1 MPYVYDKKFTR
12 TVMHTQILR
21 PSTTGTALRSLKI
34 ASHDKVMSGLVMKI
48 AEARLKH
55 LVCVYFFVSA
65 LTTPFT
71 RHTHTHTHTQVH
83 ERKLRI
89 VSVSVDLNQRAY
101 SNVSNQRRTIE
112 ATAQI
117 GAFNLTVKAST
128 LRRKT
133 DYKWVVLK
141 SFAQIRNFVH
151 TWREEPEISEVV
163 RALLNQACSF
173 LSRRRMSRTSGK
185 KKYSLGMFRTTQ
197 AEAQSFSNQMT
208 QVSLAQEMFNFLCE
222 QDSLSISHEFLKFLA
237 EPDHFVGMEEG

>member
-1 MPYVYDKKFTR
+1 M
-12 TVMHTQILR
+12 
-21 PSTTGTALRSLKI
+21 
-34 ASHDKVMSGLVMKI
+34 
-48 AEARLKH
+48 
-55 LVCVYFFVSA
+55 
-65 LTTPFT
+65 
-71 RHTHTHTHTQVH
+71 
-83 ERKLRI
+83 
-89 VSVSVDLNQRAY
+89 SVSVDLNQRAY
-101 SNVSNQRRTIE
+101 SNAESSNRRRSLE
-112 ATAQI
+112 STAQL

-128 LRRKT
+128 LQRKT

-141 SFAQIRNFVH
+141 SFAQIRNFVQ
-151 TWREEPEISEVV
+151 TWREEPEISEAL

-173 LSRRRMSRTSGK
+173 LSRRRMSRSSGK

>member
-1 MPYVYDKKFTR
+1 MFER
-12 TVMHTQILR
+12 
-21 PSTTGTALRSLKI
+21 
-34 ASHDKVMSGLVMKI
+34 
-48 AEARLKH
+48 EAREFQSFHFSRLIS
-55 LVCVYFFVSA
+55 LD
-65 LTTPFT
+65 
-71 RHTHTHTHTQVH
+71 THTQVH
-83 ERKLRI
+83 KRKLRV

-101 SNVSNQRRTIE
+101 SNAESSNRRRSLE
-112 ATAQI
+112 STAQL

-128 LRRKT
+128 LQRKT

-141 SFAQIRNFVH
+141 SFAQIRNFVQ
-151 TWREEPEISEVV
+151 TWREEPEISEAL

-173 LSRRRMSRTSGK
+173 LSRRRMSRSSGK